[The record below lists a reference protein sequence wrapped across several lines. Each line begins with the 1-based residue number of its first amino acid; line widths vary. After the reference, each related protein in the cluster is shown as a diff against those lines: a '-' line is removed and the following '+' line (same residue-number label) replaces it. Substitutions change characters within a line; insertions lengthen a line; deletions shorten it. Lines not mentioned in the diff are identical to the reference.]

1 MATTEPPLCVA
12 SNSDTVFL
20 ATLDDSQAY
29 RSRPP
34 AVVIYQSQKN
44 PTSLASIQ
52 WTSLSSILVN
62 GATSGVLPIDSEG
75 YWCAAD
81 DSGAFAIISGVKNTN
96 PWSSSIYSPTNIR
109 GLFYTP
115 PPPQNSSSGG
125 WVIGGPAVGVGF
137 NNVVTTSE
145 YSCLVNS
152 GQCSGYLY
160 VLPSATAGA
169 PSNFVFAM
177 YKSSG
182 YSFEVLDRTTKK
194 FTTLINTS
202 LSTSTSTPKAFGYT
216 NNKLVTVTSSG
227 GQTIS
232 LNSQGL
238 PPQGN
243 GTSTSASL
251 DASEM
256 SECGSNGKRLVFSTD
271 GSTITKVAT
280 VDERKDAILQ
290 GVVPVPGPNGGASTW
305 ALAYSTQPGGLYGL
319 MMAGDWEDQKAASK
333 KAGIIGGVCAAIAV
347 VLGVAGFLY
356 WRRKK
361 QQREAK
367 KVEEPQYPDTKLE
380 PLDGNTS
387 PPLPGVNAVNGFS
400 NAPILESPLP
410 PLPPGAQSQPQSQ
423 SYLQQFPQQFSQSQQ
438 FPQQYPQQYS
448 EQLFPQQFPQQ
459 GPLPGQIY
467 ETYIGQQ
474 HVNAIPTATQPT
486 PFTSSQSFSAPAQ
499 PYSQQQ
505 PSPSTTTSTPA
516 AATNAPSFN
525 ANAISEQQ
533 LQDIQF
539 SSHPRPNVAVVAGGG
554 ESQNVNATSTST
566 PDQVQHDPV
575 EDDTN
580 IYEIQQVLN
589 YRPIKE

>member
-62 GATSGVLPIDSEG
+62 GATSGVLPIDSRG

-169 PSNFVFAM
+169 PSNFVLAM

-202 LSTSTSTPKAFGYT
+202 LSTS
-216 NNKLVTVTSSG
+216 V
-227 GQTIS
+227 
-232 LNSQGL
+232 
-238 PPQGN
+238 
-243 GTSTSASL
+243 
-251 DASEM
+251 
-256 SECGSNGKRLVFSTD
+256 R
-271 GSTITKVAT
+271 
-280 VDERKDAILQ
+280 
-290 GVVPVPGPNGGASTW
+290 
-305 ALAYSTQPGGLYGL
+305 
-319 MMAGDWEDQKAASK
+319 QK
-333 KAGIIGGVCAAIAV
+333 
-347 VLGVAGFLY
+347 
-356 WRRKK
+356 
-361 QQREAK
+361 
-367 KVEEPQYPDTKLE
+367 
-380 PLDGNTS
+380 N
-387 PPLPGVNAVNGFS
+387 
-400 NAPILESPLP
+400 
-410 PLPPGAQSQPQSQ
+410 
-423 SYLQQFPQQFSQSQQ
+423 
-438 FPQQYPQQYS
+438 
-448 EQLFPQQFPQQ
+448 
-459 GPLPGQIY
+459 
-467 ETYIGQQ
+467 
-474 HVNAIPTATQPT
+474 
-486 PFTSSQSFSAPAQ
+486 
-499 PYSQQQ
+499 
-505 PSPSTTTSTPA
+505 
-516 AATNAPSFN
+516 
-525 ANAISEQQ
+525 
-533 LQDIQF
+533 
-539 SSHPRPNVAVVAGGG
+539 
-554 ESQNVNATSTST
+554 
-566 PDQVQHDPV
+566 
-575 EDDTN
+575 
-580 IYEIQQVLN
+580 
-589 YRPIKE
+589 